1 MTKHAMS
8 RHTPTTAP
16 VHAVHRRR
24 AALLAVTAVA
34 CAALAA
40 CSSSGGSPNTSSSSP
55 NSPANGGQSTAKTGG
70 GTAPFNSQLPDKIRS
85 AGVLTDVSAF
95 DYPPYDSTSASGA
108 LEGGEVDLLNAA
120 ASLLGVKMSYRR
132 LTEFSALIPAVTNGR
147 VDMAG
152 ESIGITADRLKQVS
166 FVEYGSIGEGL
177 MVKKGNPSGL
187 STSDV
192 CGHSVAVEAG
202 AVEVTFYGDVS
213 KKCTDAGKPKV
224 KVDVYATE
232 PAQVLAVESGHDDA
246 VGVGSTTTATIAKS
260 SKGALVDLP
269 GLVAGGDLAIGFVVA
284 KDNPQLGQALT
295 SAIKSLQQSGKLDAI
310 NKKWNLATTLH
321 VAFHPGTD

>member
-1 MTKHAMS
+1 MKKSPTS
-8 RHTPTTAP
+8 RHTPTVA
-16 VHAVHRRR
+16 AVPTLRRR
-24 AALLAVTAVA
+24 RGALLAVTAAA

-40 CSSSGGSPNTSSSSP
+40 CNSSGTSP
-55 NSPANGGQSTAKTGG
+55 NSTGSAGQSTAGTGG
-70 GTAPFNSQLPDKIRS
+70 GSAPFNSMLPEKIRS
-85 AGVLTDVSAF
+85 SGVLRDVSAF
-95 DYPPYDSTSASGA
+95 DYPPYDLTSASGA
-108 LEGGEVDLLNAA
+108 LEGGEVDMLNAA
-120 ASLLGVKMSYRR
+120 APLLGVKMSYSR

-213 KKCTDAGKPKV
+213 NKCTDAGKPKV
-224 KVDVYATE
+224 TVDVYATE

-284 KDNPQLGQALT
+284 KSDPQLGQALT
-295 SAIKSLQQSGKLDAI
+295 SAIKKLQESGTLDAI
-310 NKKWNLATTLH
+310 NKKWKLATKLN

>member
-1 MTKHAMS
+1 MFVVFA
-8 RHTPTTAP
+8 TAS
-16 VHAVHRRR
+16 
-24 AALLAVTAVA
+24 L
-34 CAALAA
+34 ALAA
-40 CSSSGGSPNTSSSSP
+40 CSSSGGTG
-55 NSPANGGQSTAKTGG
+55 NGKQTTAKSGG
-70 GTAPFNSQLPDKIRS
+70 STPPLNSQLPDKIRS
-85 AGVLTDVSAF
+85 SGVLTDVSAF
-95 DYPPYDSTSASGA
+95 NYPPYDSTSANGA

-120 ASLLGVKMSYRR
+120 APLLGIKMSYKR

-177 MVKKGNPSGL
+177 MVKKGNPSQL
-187 STSDV
+187 STADV

-202 AVEVTFYGDVS
+202 AVEVTFYADVS
-213 KKCTDAGKPKV
+213 KKCTAAGKPKV

-246 VGVGSTTTATIAKS
+246 VGVGSTTTASVAKS

-284 KDNPQLGQALT
+284 KNNPKLGQALT
-295 SAIKSLQQSGKLDAI
+295 AALKSLQQSGKLDSI

-321 VAFHPGTD
+321 VAFHPATD